1 MFTAPMQTIPLYR
14 GTAAH
19 FALQGIDYRGMARVA
34 DDEREA
40 GRAKAWSSESLRSAR
55 TAHARQRITDR
66 LNRRTF
72 AARNAA
78 MVTATGGTR

>member
-1 MFTAPMQTIPLYR
+1 MTNIPLFR

-40 GRAKAWSSESLRSAR
+40 GRAKAWSNESLRSSR
-55 TAHARQRITDR
+55 TAHARQRLTDR

-72 AARNAA
+72 AERNAA
-78 MVTATGGTR
+78 LVTATGGAR

>member
-1 MFTAPMQTIPLYR
+1 MRIHLFTGA
-14 GTAAH
+14 AAH
-19 FALQGIDYRGMARVA
+19 FALQGIDYRGMVRVA

-40 GRAKAWSSESLRSAR
+40 GRAKSWSRESFRSAR

-78 MVTATGGTR
+78 LVAATGGAR